1 MVLEIVFNALDVIF
15 SPIMGFNPIYSIFII
30 ATIIAFVITLANKL
44 LVDQDRLE
52 YLRKEMQDFQQQMMQ
67 ARKSN
72 DPKALEK
79 VQKNQ
84 AKFMDLQREMM
95 TNSFKPM
102 IVTFL
107 PIILIFWWM
116 AQSKLNS
123 VVVILPKVAYYVLLV
138 PLWHMFYHPAPT
150 TPEFAIEWLGWYI
163 LCSFG
168 MSMLFRKFL
177 GLKGGM

>member
-84 AKFMDLQREMM
+84 AKFMDLSRFQ
-95 TNSFKPM
+95 P
-102 IVTFL
+102 
-107 PIILIFWWM
+107 
-116 AQSKLNS
+116 
-123 VVVILPKVAYYVLLV
+123 
-138 PLWHMFYHPAPT
+138 
-150 TPEFAIEWLGWYI
+150 
-163 LCSFG
+163 
-168 MSMLFRKFL
+168 
-177 GLKGGM
+177 